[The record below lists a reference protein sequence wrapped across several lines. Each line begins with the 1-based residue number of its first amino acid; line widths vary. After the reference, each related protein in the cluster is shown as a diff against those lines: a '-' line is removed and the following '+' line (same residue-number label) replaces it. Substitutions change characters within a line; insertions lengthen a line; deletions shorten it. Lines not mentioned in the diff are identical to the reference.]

1 MWSLTEQEHIV
12 SSAENGNEERRMGLT
27 SPLRNANWKYESKFS
42 KCWDGTSQR
51 WRKAGRSD
59 PESAGDR
66 HGMGLQHTFIKASS
80 SMAAHDS
87 GHIDKHNMIGTSD
100 CLVHSREDS
109 GA

>member
-1 MWSLTEQEHIV
+1 MWFLTGQGHIV
-12 SSAENGNEERRMGLT
+12 SPSENGNERYRMRHT
-27 SPLRNANWKYESKFS
+27 SPLGDAGWKYETKFS
-42 KCWDGTSQR
+42 KCWDDTSQR